1 MEQESEIKSKNW
13 YDRHYKKLLIIP
25 VVILILSLVY
35 LGFFYSQHGDFI
47 LKDSSL
53 AGGTTITINGEINS
67 EDIESSLK
75 SRFSDITI
83 RKLTDI
89 RTGKTIATIIET
101 SANSEEIK
109 SELEALLGYSLTE
122 ENSSIEF
129 TGSSLSQSFYKQL
142 IFALIIS
149 FILMSCVV
157 FILFRTFIPSIAVI
171 FAAFSDI
178 VMPLAVID
186 YLGIR
191 LSAAGI
197 SAFLMLIGYSVDTDI
212 LLTTRAL
219 KNRESTLNQRIFRSF
234 KTGILMTG
242 TALMAVLPALFI
254 VSGIPDSF
262 RQIFFILS
270 LGLLADIINTWL
282 ANASIIKWYCDKK
295 GIK

>member
-89 RTGKTIATIIET
+89 RTGKTIATVIET
-101 SANSEEIK
+101 SANSEGIK

>member
-89 RTGKTIATIIET
+89 RTGKTIATVIET

-109 SELEALLGYSLTE
+109 SELEALLGYSL
-122 ENSSIEF
+122 SY
-129 TGSSLSQSFYKQL
+129 L
-142 IFALIIS
+142 
-149 FILMSCVV
+149 
-157 FILFRTFIPSIAVI
+157 LF
-171 FAAFSDI
+171 
-178 VMPLAVID
+178 ID
-186 YLGIR
+186 YKR
-191 LSAAGI
+191 RYKSR
-197 SAFLMLIGYSVDTDI
+197 Y
-212 LLTTRAL
+212 
-219 KNRESTLNQRIFRSF
+219 K
-234 KTGILMTG
+234 K
-242 TALMAVLPALFI
+242 
-254 VSGIPDSF
+254 VSS
-262 RQIFFILS
+262 Q
-270 LGLLADIINTWL
+270 
-282 ANASIIKWYCDKK
+282 
-295 GIK
+295 